1 MPPIDTKTR
10 SKGRVIR
17 THTVDRRA
25 DLAAIHMAQKALGL
39 SADDASALKLAV
51 VGVASS
57 ADMTDAQRRRYL
69 AHLSNLQRRQKE
81 QQQAPQASVGPEQVA
96 HAEPR
101 RALERGQADP
111 HDERWAVAR
120 GLWTALHRAGHVHVD
135 TDKALL
141 AYTVRQTKVEHWR
154 FLNTHQM
161 NTVLESLKK
170 WARRVGA

>member
-1 MPPIDTKTR
+1 MTPTSPKTR
-10 SKGRVIR
+10 SKGRVVR
-17 THTVDRRA
+17 THVTTRRA
-25 DLAAIHMAQKALGL
+25 DLAAIHMSQKTLGL
-39 SADDASALKLAV
+39 STDDASALKLAV

-81 QQQAPQASVGPEQVA
+81 QHQPQASVGPAKVA

-101 RALERGQADP
+101 RALERGQADQ
-111 HDERWAVAR
+111 HDERWAMAR

-141 AYTVRQTKVEHWR
+141 AYAARQTKVEHWR

-161 NTVLESLKK
+161 NTVVESLKK

>member
-1 MPPIDTKTR
+1 MPPTDTKTR
-10 SKGRVIR
+10 SKGRMVKTR
-17 THTVDRRA
+17 TVDRRA

-39 SADDASALKLAV
+39 STDDASALKLAV

-81 QQQAPQASVGPEQVA
+81 QQAPQASVGPEQVA

-120 GLWTALHRAGHVHVD
+120 GLWTALHRADHVHVD
-135 TDKALL
+135 SDKALL
-141 AYTVRQTKVEHWR
+141 AYAVRQTKVEHWR
-154 FLNTHQM
+154 FMNTHQM
-161 NTVLESLKK
+161 NTVVESLKK
-170 WARRVGA
+170 WAQRVKA

>member
-1 MPPIDTKTR
+1 MPPASTPTP
-10 SKGRVIR
+10 SKGRVVR

-25 DLAAIHMAQKALGL
+25 DLAAIHMAQKTLGL
-39 SADDASALKLAV
+39 STDDASALKLAV

-81 QQQAPQASVGPEQVA
+81 QQQAPQASVGPGQVA

-120 GLWTALHRAGHVHVD
+120 GLWTTLHRAGHVHVD

-141 AYTVRQTKVEHWR
+141 AYAVRQTKVEHWR
-154 FLNTHQM
+154 FMNTHQM

-170 WARRVGA
+170 WAQRVKA

>member
-1 MPPIDTKTR
+1 MTPTSPKTR
-10 SKGRVIR
+10 SKGRVVR
-17 THTVDRRA
+17 THVVDRRA
-25 DLAAIHMAQKALGL
+25 DLAAIHMSQKTLGL
-39 SADDASALKLAV
+39 STDDASALKLAV

-69 AHLSNLQRRQKE
+69 AHLSNLQRRQKA
-81 QQQAPQASVGPEQVA
+81 QHQPQASVGPAKVA

-101 RALERGQADP
+101 RALERGQADL

-120 GLWTALHRAGHVHVD
+120 GLWIALHRAGHVHVD

-141 AYTVRQTKVEHWR
+141 AYVVRQTKLEHWR

-161 NTVLESLKK
+161 NTVVESLKK